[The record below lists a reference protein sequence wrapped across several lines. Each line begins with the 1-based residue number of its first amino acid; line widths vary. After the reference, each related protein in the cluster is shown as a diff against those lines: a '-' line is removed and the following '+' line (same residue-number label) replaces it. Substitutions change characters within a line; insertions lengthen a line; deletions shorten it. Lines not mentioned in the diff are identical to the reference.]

1 MRKRINSVK
10 LVSFMVLAFLVMNIV
25 VFQTYAMTK
34 EEVLQKVNESID
46 NYSPGEILNN
56 NDFIVFT
63 DYADYEKY
71 DNNIL
76 TSLLSENGKDYY
88 SLSYFFLSDEESEMN
103 PDSFNL
109 VYTYRGV
116 DLSFGSREDVDKAYG
131 AGVEGRFDKETDK
144 EYIGL
149 KESGDA
155 YVDEWSNKA
164 ISYIL
169 YSYNDV
175 AQIKFYFDD
184 NNKICFTAYLSG
196 IWETADKE
204 TTKNVQEALNT
215 LGYDCGTPDGIAG
228 DMTNTAVSK
237 YQKDH
242 GLYVSGNIDDSLIKS
257 LIDEEINTIDE
268 TEVSEDTISADD
280 TIESDFDSIL
290 LRLKNLSDTIQISE
304 KSTLSG
310 VSGVAVQLNDSRFKL
325 IYNSDDEGFSIEIVT
340 VDLDNDNGGRDTVDI
355 YTLLTQS
362 VDTSL
367 SYVEA
372 MENCLDAYYN
382 GKYESHGITY
392 LYLASSLSLTLKYTQ

>member
-1 MRKRINSVK
+1 MRNRNNSVK
-10 LVSFMVLAFLVMNIV
+10 LVSFMVLAFLIMNII

-46 NYSPGEILNN
+46 NYSPGEILNE

-71 DNNIL
+71 DENIL
-76 TSLLSENGKDYY
+76 LSLLSEYGKDSGLY
-88 SLSYFFLSDEESEMN
+88 YFFLSDEESEMK
-103 PDSFNL
+103 PDSLNL

-116 DLSFGSREDVDKAYG
+116 DLYLGSREDVDKAYG
-131 AGVEGRFDKETDK
+131 AGIEGKFDKETDK

-164 ISYIL
+164 VSYIL

-175 AQIKFYFDD
+175 AQIKFYFDEND
-184 NNKICFTAYLSG
+184 KICFTAYLSG

-204 TTKNVQEALNT
+204 TTKNVQEVLNS

-228 DMTNTAVSK
+228 DMTKTAVSK
-237 YQKDH
+237 YQEDH

-257 LIDEEINTIDE
+257 LKDEEINTIAE
-268 TEVSEDTISADD
+268 TEVPEDTISADD
-280 TIESDFDSIL
+280 TIESDFNNIL
-290 LRLKNLSDTIQISE
+290 LRLKDLSDTIQISE

-310 VSGVAVQLNDSRFKL
+310 ASGVAVQLNGSRFNL
-325 IYNSDDEGFSIEIVT
+325 IYNSDDEGFSIGIMLA
-340 VDLDNDNGGRDTVDI
+340 DLDNDSGGRDTFEI

-372 MENCLDAYYN
+372 MANWYNAYIN
-382 GKYESHGITY
+382 GEYKSHGVTY
-392 LYLASSLSLTLKYTQ
+392 VYLDTSASLMLKYTQ

>member
-1 MRKRINSVK
+1 MKKRINSVK
-10 LVSFMVLAFLVMNIV
+10 LVSFLVLVFLVMCIV
-25 VFQTYAMTK
+25 VFQTFAMTK
-34 EEVLQKVNESID
+34 EEVLQKVNDSID
-46 NYSPGEILNN
+46 NYSPGEILNK

-71 DNNIL
+71 DDNIL
-76 TSLLSENGKDYY
+76 ISLLSEYGKD
-88 SLSYFFLSDEESEMN
+88 SGLYFFLADEESEMN
-103 PDSFNL
+103 SNSLNL

-116 DLSFGSREDVDKAYG
+116 DLYFGSRKDVDKAYG
-131 AGVEGRFDKETDK
+131 VGVEGRFDKETDK

-164 ISYIL
+164 VSYIL

-175 AQIKFYFDD
+175 AQIKFYFDE

-196 IWETADKE
+196 IFETADKE
-204 TTKNVQEALNT
+204 TTKNVQEVLNT

-237 YQKDH
+237 YQEDH

-257 LIDEEINTIDE
+257 LKDEEINTIDE
-268 TEVSEDTISADD
+268 TEVSEDTISAND
-280 TIESDFDSIL
+280 TIESNFDSIL

-310 VSGVAVQLNDSRFKL
+310 VSAVAVQLNGSRFKL
-325 IYNSDDEGFSIEIVT
+325 VYNSDDEGFSIEIMP

-372 MENCLDAYYN
+372 MANCLNTYDN
-382 GKYESHGITY
+382 GKYESHGVTY
-392 LYLASSLSLTLKYTQ
+392 IYLASSLSLTLKYTQ